1 MIRLP
6 AGLRWPAGVVRP
18 GRSLTLRLIW
28 LATAWIAAALV
39 LTGYVLTSQF
49 QESGLRRL
57 SGVLNTTLDAL
68 VVASARAPDVAQ
80 TPQIMDQRTLDIFS
94 GKYWTIAVPDGE
106 GGLRPVARS
115 RSLWDSDLYIPAGL
129 YERLEGSP
137 GAVITY
143 NDIGPND
150 EPVRV
155 AATLKEIA
163 SRGDRVVYLAAI
175 DRSNIDIDTAQFAR
189 LTWTALGLL
198 GVGLIAAVLF
208 QVRIGLRPLYD
219 LQTEIADVRK
229 GKAARVQR
237 PYPREI
243 QPLAEQVNRLLEHN
257 HEVVERQRT
266 HVGNLAHAL
275 KTPLSVL
282 LAEVNG
288 REGPL
293 PDLVRRQ
300 TDVMKNQVDHHL
312 RRARAAARA
321 QSSGERTSVPEVL
334 DELAVMIERVL
345 QDKNLEIDWRAP
357 EDLCFRG
364 ERQDLQE
371 ILGNLI
377 ENAGKWSRRR
387 VRALARPAGVGRMV
401 VVVEDDGPGVPE
413 AQRAEILRRGA
424 RADEATPGSGLGL
437 AIVDE
442 LTRAYGGQLTLAE
455 SELGGLKAVLELPAA
470 EA

>member
-1 MIRLP
+1 VIRLP
-6 AGLRWPAGVVRP
+6 AGLRWPVGVVRP

-28 LATAWIAAALV
+28 LATAWIAAALI

-129 YERLEGSP
+129 FERLEASP

-198 GVGLIAAVLF
+198 GIGLIAAVLF

-229 GKAARVQR
+229 GKAARIQR

-288 REGPL
+288 REGAL

-357 EDLCFRG
+357 EDLFFRG

-387 VRALARPAGVGRMV
+387 VRALASPEGGGRLV

-413 AQRAEILRRGA
+413 ARRAEILQRGA
-424 RADEATPGSGLGL
+424 RADEAMPGSGLGL

-442 LTRAYGGQLTLAE
+442 LTRAYGGRLTLAD

>member
-94 GKYWTIAVPDGE
+94 GKYWTIAVPDGA

-129 YERLEGSP
+129 YERLEASP

-198 GVGLIAAVLF
+198 GIGLIAAVLF

-300 TDVMKNQVDHHL
+300 TDVMENQVDHHL

-387 VRALARPAGVGRMV
+387 VRALAGPAGVGRMV

-442 LTRAYGGQLTLAE
+442 LTRAYGGRLTLAE

>member
-6 AGLRWPAGVVRP
+6 AGLRWPVGVVRP

-129 YERLEGSP
+129 YERLEASP

-288 REGPL
+288 REGAL

-387 VRALARPAGVGRMV
+387 VRVVAGPAGLGRLV
-401 VVVEDDGPGVPE
+401 VVVEDDGRGVPE

-442 LTRAYGGQLTLAE
+442 LTRAYGGRLTLAE